1 MAIMLLVGEAWIR
14 RTKRSPEW
22 WDSWVIMLW
31 VSLLYARCTLGMLT
45 DFVRESVRVTA
56 AVRGDFLIS
65 ASEYLYRASWARL
78 VGQGYA
84 AYVRGY
90 ICISNRGAYVSLKR
104 YGCSL

>member
-31 VSLLYARCTLGMLT
+31 VSLLYARCTFGMLT

-65 ASEYLYRASWARL
+65 AEVNTFTEHRGHGWSVKDMQHTYVVIS
-78 VGQGYA
+78 
-84 AYVRGY
+84 AYPIGVLT
-90 ICISNRGAYVSLKR
+90 CP
-104 YGCSL
+104 